1 MCPCPRRSCLVWY
14 HTIANDPGRTRTCNP
29 WLRRPMPY
37 PLGHGAFCELS
48 KIIHISCKK
57 LFLSFRTHF
66 SMLLGLLPSFFFCV
80 SWCVL
85 PGCLYLRAFG
95 QSAPDK
101 PTKQTSLVC
110 LIAIFISSKAGSC
123 VLSLEGVALCGTI
136 P

>member
-1 MCPCPRRSCLVWY
+1 MTPAGLELAIPGSVGRCLIHWATGTSVQR
-14 HTIANDPGRTRTCNP
+14 ANLYISAVKAVSALLNTLFHASG
-29 WLRRPMPY
+29 L
-37 PLGHGAFCELS
+37 AAEL
-48 KIIHISCKK
+48 
-57 LFLSFRTHF
+57 
-66 SMLLGLLPSFFFCV
+66 FFCA

-95 QSAPDK
+95 QSAPNK